1 MCKNMNRLVW
11 NLEWQ
16 EAALQ
21 KSCRNLNIQEMLCNQ
36 PNSNLFSKAAASDN
50 TETDQDSKNLKKRRF
65 VSKMF
70 KILCL
75 LFNDMH

>member
-1 MCKNMNRLVW
+1 M
-11 NLEWQ
+11 Q
-16 EAALQ
+16 EYEPASMEPGMARSGVTEIVSKSQYSGNALQ
-21 KSCRNLNIQEMLCNQ
+21 STKLQSSL
-36 PNSNLFSKAAASDN
+36 KAAASDN